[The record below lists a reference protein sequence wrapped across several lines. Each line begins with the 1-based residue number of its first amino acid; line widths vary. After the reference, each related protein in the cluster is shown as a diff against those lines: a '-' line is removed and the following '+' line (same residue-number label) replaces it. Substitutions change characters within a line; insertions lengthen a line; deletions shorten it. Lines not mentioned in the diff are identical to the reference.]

1 LNFYTDIIDRAMH
14 ERRLKKWSSKRCV

>member
-14 ERRLKKWSSKRCV
+14 ERRLKKWNSKT

>member
-14 ERRLKKWSSKRCV
+14 ERRLKKWSSKT